1 MMSQNGQIQFENLA
15 ALAPKILKCTL
26 RFWDVMHYVLKES
39 LFIIPVTLLQLL
51 IILLIYINL
60 IQVLNLKL
68 ILGVSGQQQMVSCH
82 QPLMKVN
89 FHGHVSEKKKI
100 PMASVIGSGL
110 INTFYWKVDLLFSF
124 KLLFSRKS
132 EYFSSL
138 TFEKGDVSS
147 LNILGTDF
155 ILVVKPLT

>member
-1 MMSQNGQIQFENLA
+1 
-15 ALAPKILKCTL
+15 
-26 RFWDVMHYVLKES
+26 
-39 LFIIPVTLLQLL
+39 
-51 IILLIYINL
+51 
-60 IQVLNLKL
+60 
-68 ILGVSGQQQMVSCH
+68 
-82 QPLMKVN
+82 MKVN

-110 INTFYWKVDLLFSF
+110 INTFYFSF

>member
-1 MMSQNGQIQFENLA
+1 
-15 ALAPKILKCTL
+15 
-26 RFWDVMHYVLKES
+26 
-39 LFIIPVTLLQLL
+39 
-51 IILLIYINL
+51 
-60 IQVLNLKL
+60 
-68 ILGVSGQQQMVSCH
+68 
-82 QPLMKVN
+82 MKVN

-124 KLLFSRKS
+124 KLLFRRKS